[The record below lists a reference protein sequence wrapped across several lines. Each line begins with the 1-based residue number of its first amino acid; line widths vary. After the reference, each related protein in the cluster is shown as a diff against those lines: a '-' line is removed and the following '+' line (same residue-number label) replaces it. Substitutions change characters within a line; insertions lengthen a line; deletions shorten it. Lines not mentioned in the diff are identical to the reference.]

1 MTKLITT
8 HFIKSLNHFNTNM
21 ISCKWGNWL
30 VFRRKTI
37 SKAVTVSVRHTHRYR
52 KMYDFCKTNEK
63 EFCAMLFL
71 KSANWV
77 QLEIL
82 KEFHEFKK
90 QAQYLKKLVF
100 YQPLFY
106 GASYIFIHRT
116 QVSTIKTSELYR
128 SKFITH
134 LLYYDEV
141 KNKECFEAV
150 LVFWTLSWRRP
161 LS

>member
-63 EFCAMLFL
+63 ESCAMLFL

-90 QAQYLKKLVF
+90 QAQYFKKSGFL
-100 YQPLFY
+100 
-106 GASYIFIHRT
+106 
-116 QVSTIKTSELYR
+116 STIILWGKLHLYTQNSGVHHKDIR
-128 SKFITH
+128 TIS
-134 LLYYDEV
+134 
-141 KNKECFEAV
+141 
-150 LVFWTLSWRRP
+150 
-161 LS
+161 